1 MTTKAKAETKNQ
13 IGIVPLNDRIILRQ
27 EDKETK
33 IGRIFLPD
41 GSQEAPARGTVLAV
55 GRGTRLQDGT
65 LAAPSVKPGDQV
77 VFAKWAGDKIEH
89 DGEELLMLREADVMA
104 VIEPE

>member
-1 MTTKAKAETKNQ
+1 MTTKTKNTL
-13 IGIVPLNDRIILRQ
+13 GIVPLNDRIIIRQ
-27 EDKETK
+27 EDPEKK

-41 GSQEAPARGTVLAV
+41 GSQEPPARGKVLAV
-55 GRGTRLQDGT
+55 GRGTRLPDGT
-65 LAAPSVKPGDQV
+65 IMEPAIKPGDAV

-89 DGEELLMLREADVMA
+89 DGEELLMLREQDVMA